1 LEKSSIKGFQIR
13 WSKKANVSEAKKHQ
27 IRTELEHM
35 SDEIFQAM
43 NDTKTEALQNMR
55 LPLPSKYAR
64 FRLYLTIEYGDD
76 AWHLILETRAECIA
90 EIIQEGK
97 PFIQML
103 KASDVEV
110 ETI

>member
-1 LEKSSIKGFQIR
+1 
-13 WSKKANVSEAKKHQ
+13 
-27 IRTELEHM
+27 
-35 SDEIFQAM
+35 
-43 NDTKTEALQNMR
+43 
-55 LPLPSKYAR
+55 
-64 FRLYLTIEYGDD
+64 LTIEYGDD